1 MSTPHLQRPHPQRA
15 GLTSLLTLKYPQPV
29 ATYDTYQQA
38 QEAVDH
44 LADQKFPVEQLC
56 IVGTDLRTIERV
68 TGRKT
73 WGNVLLQGATSG
85 VFMGLLVGLMLSL
98 FTQGSLL
105 AMIMTGIMFGVV
117 FGAVSS
123 ALGYAMSGGQRDF
136 NSISQTVATR
146 YEVMG
151 EHKVAA
157 QARELLSQRPG
168 ERARAFE

>member
-1 MSTPHLQRPHPQRA
+1 MSTPHLQRPA
-15 GLTSLLTLKYPQPV
+15 ITSLLTLKYPQPV
-29 ATYDTYQQA
+29 ATYDTYEQA
-38 QEAVDH
+38 QQAVDH

-73 WGNVLLQGATSG
+73 WGSVLLQGATSG
-85 VFMGLLVGLMLSL
+85 VFMGLFVGLMLSL
-98 FTQGSLL
+98 FTQGPLVAMVL
-105 AMIMTGIMFGVV
+105 AGVMFGVL

-123 ALGYAMSGGQRDF
+123 ALGYAMSGGHRDF
-136 NSISQTVATR
+136 NSITQTVATR

-157 QARELLSQRPG
+157 QARESLAQRPG
-168 ERARAFE
+168 ERSRMFE